1 LRINFFFQLFFLSSI
16 VGFGQGFSISGKVV
30 DSQGSPVSFANVVLM
45 TPQDSTIVKG
55 VSTDDKGLFNLKG
68 IENKT
73 YILKISFIGYTDIL
87 KTLAVVEDLNLG
99 AIGLTE
105 EAQTLDEVS
114 IVFKKPTIKKEADR
128 LVFNVENTALI
139 EGNMLQVLKSTPGVL
154 VINDAI
160 MVKNTS
166 PEVYINNRKVNLS
179 ASEVSQLLESSSAS
193 TIKSIE
199 VITNPSARYDAS
211 GGAVINIIMSKNL
224 ISGYN
229 GSVFTNYTQGVFPRY
244 NFGTSHFFKSE
255 KINFYSNYNYTQNKL
270 NRYDLEDI
278 NYFDGNDNI
287 SEYWKSNTNRNKWTQ
302 THNLNFNID
311 YILNPNN
318 TLYLSSNMLYM
329 PYFKYKKTNFTNV
342 FDMMENL
349 DFYFDSN
356 NLERD
361 KKHNLA
367 YDLGFLHQFS
377 KGNLSINTHFTDYNY
392 NQDQAI
398 VSNYYDSDGTFL
410 ETTAFNQQNEQNT
423 KILAAQGD
431 YSLPLE
437 NASTFE
443 TGIKA
448 SHIETNSMTLR
459 NDIVNGQ
466 EILNPDN
473 TDDFDYRENIQA
485 AYVNYSK
492 DSEKWNLSLGLRV
505 EQTNIRSES
514 VSNNEINNQDYF
526 EWFPTTSISHDVTD
540 KWKLYTNYKRSIQRP
555 DYQNLNPFRFYY
567 NDNNLLVGN
576 PNLKPLIEDH
586 VVVGTTLFDLFS
598 FEAYYKS
605 HRNKIVVL
613 PRQDNT
619 TNILMF
625 TPLNLD
631 TTIDYGFDFEV
642 SFYPIK
648 DWSFYF
654 LTSFYNIKD
663 KTVFGTSTVN
673 QNKWSNY
680 SIVQND
686 FTFLDDRSLNLNF
699 TVYFVGS
706 YLYGFRVID
715 DRWVSSLSVSKSIMN
730 KKAIISLSVE
740 NIFNAQDYNYLTR
753 YLNQFNFIHTNVDER
768 YIRIGFRYNFGN
780 TNLKSASRTKN
791 LDERKRLK
799 ESN

>member
-1 LRINFFFQLFFLSSI
+1 MRINFFFQLFFLSSI

>member
-55 VSTDDKGLFNLKG
+55 VSSDDKGLFNLKG

-154 VINDAI
+154 VINDAV

-244 NFGTSHFFKSE
+244 NVGTSHFFKSE